1 MPALVWRSQSRTYSV
16 VIGDEVVQQLREG
29 GYHPRTSKHS
39 DFQSLIIIRDL
50 VAQCPLIAARAKSGE
65 LVAKLRHHQT
75 VGHADWVIDIAL
87 GTCAGIP
94 ATPIELDLGIGVI
107 GMAPPVIIQIA
118 IELKS
123 IWTEHGKARLNRLRD
138 FNSFHGY
145 AHQYSP
151 ETVAAAFL
159 VVNSAE
165 WFWSPLRDPDDLT
178 RHGRPTKTAR
188 QLAKETLD
196 RFRSIHLRN
205 SVTDA
210 PGLEALGVLVVEH
223 DNIPLNPNAA
233 THSAHHSET
242 IIAPSPPN
250 VAVGDPLHYQSMIQR
265 ICNAYSQRFPA
276 VGLTKP

>member
-1 MPALVWRSQSRTYSV
+1 
-16 VIGDEVVQQLREG
+16 VIGDEIVKELRAS
-29 GYHPRTSKHS
+29 GYHPRSSKQS

-75 VGHADWVIDIAL
+75 VNHADWVVDIVI
-87 GTCAGIP
+87 GTCAG
-94 ATPIELDLGIGVI
+94 APIEPLDEALFPIVMG
-107 GMAPPVIIQIA
+107 PPVIIQIA

-138 FNSFHGY
+138 FNSFHSFAHAY
-145 AHQYSP
+145 AP

-159 VVNSAE
+159 IINSAE
-165 WFWSPLRDPDDLT
+165 WFWSPLRDEDDLT
-178 RHGRPTKTAR
+178 QHGRQNKTAR

-196 RFRSIHLRN
+196 KFRSIHLRN
-205 SVTDA
+205 SLTDP

-233 THSAHHSET
+233 NFASQHKKT
-242 IIAPSPPN
+242 IVAPTPPN

-265 ICNAYSQRFPA
+265 ICNAYTQRFPTTA
-276 VGLTKP
+276 LTQP